1 MKKIIYALLILINFN
16 LYSNLENKLNDF
28 NNTQFASF
36 LKSIG
41 LLYCGCKALKISFS
55 NSKATINWAR
65 AEYYDNAFENFI
77 IASSTFYASYFLLNK
92 SFYHLKHALNI
103 K

>member
-1 MKKIIYALLILINFN
+1 MKKIIYALLMLINFN

-36 LKSIG
+36 LKSIS
-41 LLYCGCKALKISFS
+41 LLYCGYTALKISS
-55 NSKATINWAR
+55 RASKITINSTM
-65 AEYYDNAFENFI
+65 AEHYDNAFDNFI
-77 IASSTFYASYFLLNK
+77 AASSTLYASYFLLNN
-92 SFYHLKHALNI
+92 SFYHLKRALNI